1 MKQQLKK
8 ACLSVSLAV
17 IMLAAAWIGLVQWSE
32 TEKAVALDASSKV
45 EYPFATGKDAF
56 KYAPT
61 VTGPTEQSTA
71 DSWVFLEVVFDP
83 DVSVGVDFSAADYIA
98 IQMRMD
104 KGSPGF
110 SAGLCASTGNGRY
123 CTNGKDGQKAYFQ
136 QEKDGAISEMS
147 ILYDSLSF
155 PANACGTLYIP
166 LSSMQWRADFQMG
179 DLKKI
184 KSFFFETNAKYNWNY
199 EITFGEIAAVKGEPD
214 SADAEF
220 TKIVDLSNGERNK
233 GKYYMNG
240 ASIVFPSDSALP
252 RIPYAFRSAATAF
265 ENTVTW
271 KPTAKSQTLTVQFDD
286 PAVDLSG
293 ASHVLVQYYSKNNQR
308 LQWALSDGEKTRAL
322 KNGSRTFFIAQGAN
336 MGNLTNNANANGIV
350 VNNGRYLMGMV
361 VLPIAESMT
370 GDADLANVSSLVLTA
385 DAPTE
390 VVIGE
395 VAYYTADRGDGS
407 YEGGVTQKILDLSQS
422 KGAKFTASVAQT
434 LVENQ
439 GPPAREKNGE
449 VTMDFDCANKSA
461 EDFSIWEG
469 GSKGKVEMTT
479 DSYGKPAVQLQATE
493 NNPTGDAYTAITLSS
508 ETFSWAGMK
517 GVAFWARNDSDT
529 EVSFNIEVDC
539 KTPALV
545 NGYKQVVSDRFN
557 IQQGHRFYLYDINTG
572 KTTIYMTR
580 PTATLTVG
588 FEGWVFVPFSAFER
602 ASWSANGVTKNQ
614 FMDENSVVTYLAV
627 TVHAAT
633 YAEKAFALNQ
643 FGAYATVPS
652 FESAYVKPDA
662 NSIPALLGLIDQED

>member
-1 MKQQLKK
+1 MPMSSMKWRWQGADQT
-8 ACLSVSLAV
+8 LAK
-17 IMLAAAWIGLVQWSE
+17 MKSFYF
-32 TEKAVALDASSKV
+32 TASS
-45 EYPFATGKDAF
+45 EFNFGY
-56 KYAPT
+56 
-61 VTGPTEQSTA
+61 
-71 DSWVFLEVVFDP
+71 EV
-83 DVSVGVDFSAADYIA
+83 
-98 IQMRMD
+98 
-104 KGSPGF
+104 
-110 SAGLCASTGNGRY
+110 
-123 CTNGKDGQKAYFQ
+123 
-136 QEKDGAISEMS
+136 
-147 ILYDSLSF
+147 
-155 PANACGTLYIP
+155 
-166 LSSMQWRADFQMG
+166 
-179 DLKKI
+179 
-184 KSFFFETNAKYNWNY
+184 
-199 EITFGEIAAVKGEPD
+199 TFGEIATVKGEPGASD
-214 SADAEF
+214 SVFA
-220 TKIVDLSNGERNK
+220 KIVDLSKGERNK
-233 GKYYMNG
+233 EKYNAG
-240 ASIVFPSDSALP
+240 NRVSKVFPSDSALP

-271 KPTAKSQTLTVQFDD
+271 KPTAKSQTLTV
-286 PAVDLSG
+286 
-293 ASHVLVQYYSKNNQR
+293 QR

-407 YEGGVTQKILDLSQS
+407 YEGGVMQKILDLSQS
-422 KGAKFTASVAQT
+422 KGAQFTASVAQT

-557 IQQGHRFYLYDINTG
+557 IQQGNRFYLYDINTG

-662 NSIPALLGLIDQED
+662 NSIPALLGLTDQED